1 MSTIVRNIIYS
12 ININTPLSIILK
24 YLLNYFYNLIILK
37 KKFNKIISFQKKIKN
52 LKAKKKIIGFTK
64 ENITYSIPIYDS
76 IIKKNLKK
84 DNLQCLILGAYE
96 GYSTYFFSLFNK
108 TWKFTCVDSWNKK
121 KFKKFN
127 IEAEN
132 YFDKNTKDF
141 KNRIN
146 KIKSSTKNFL
156 KENKFNYD
164 FIYLDASHK
173 SKDVEFDCIN
183 AWNFLN
189 KKGILIIHS
198 LFWRGFKN
206 LYDNNLH
213 GVNLFL
219 EKIKSSNF
227 QIINVTNN
235 FLALK
240 KI

>member
-1 MSTIVRNIIYS
+1 MSTVIRNIIYS

-24 YLLNYFYNLIILK
+24 YLLNYFHNLIILK

-76 IIKKNLKK
+76 IIEKNLKK

-96 GYSTYFFSLFNK
+96 GHSTYFFSLFNK
-108 TWKFTCVDSWNKK
+108 TWKFTCVDLWNKK
-121 KFKKFN
+121 KFTNFN
-127 IEAEN
+127 IGAEN
-132 YFDKNTKDF
+132 YFDKNTKDL

-146 KIKSSTKNFL
+146 KIKLSTKNFP

-164 FIYLDASHK
+164 FIYLDSSHK

-183 AWNFLN
+183 AWNILN
-189 KKGILIIHS
+189 KKGIFIIHS

-206 LYDNNLH
+206 LYDDNLH

-219 EKIKSSNF
+219 EKIKASNF